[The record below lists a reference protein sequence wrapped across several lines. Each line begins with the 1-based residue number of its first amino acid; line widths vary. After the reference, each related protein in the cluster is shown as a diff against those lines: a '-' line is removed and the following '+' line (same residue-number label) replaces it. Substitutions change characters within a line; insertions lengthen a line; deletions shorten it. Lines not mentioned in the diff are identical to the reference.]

1 MESWDPERPFNGLP
15 DLPPPV
21 ELETRA
27 VLKAAIDARA
37 ALAQLD
43 QAARLIP
50 NPSVLINTIPLLE
63 AQASS
68 EIENIVTTADE
79 LFRHAGSKND
89 EAGDPATRETL
100 RYRTALREGIE
111 QTRARGL
118 STNTASRICTTIKD
132 REMDVR
138 RLLGTRIANPA
149 TGQVT
154 YSPPEGAEILH
165 AKLRNWEDFV
175 HGHDDLDPLVRMAVS
190 HYQFEAIHPFEDGN
204 GRTGRILNILML
216 VDEGLLQEP
225 LLYLSRY
232 IIETK
237 NEYYRL
243 LLAVTQ
249 HQAWEPWVLYMLE
262 GVRQTSL
269 STIAKVEAIRALQDQ
284 FQIAARSVA
293 KSGANADFLMVMF
306 EQPYSRIADVV
317 RRCNVSRPTAVS
329 WLEAMVRANLLRDIK
344 VGRDRLFLNQSFLDL
359 LVRDEQVEPRS
370 TQAALF

>member
-1 MESWDPERPFNGLP
+1 
-15 DLPPPV
+15 
-21 ELETRA
+21 
-27 VLKAAIDARA
+27 
-37 ALAQLD
+37 
-43 QAARLIP
+43 
-50 NPSVLINTIPLLE
+50 
-63 AQASS
+63 
-68 EIENIVTTADE
+68 
-79 LFRHAGSKND
+79 
-89 EAGDPATRETL
+89 
-100 RYRTALREGIE
+100 
-111 QTRARGL
+111 
-118 STNTASRICTTIKD
+118 
-132 REMDVR
+132 MDVR